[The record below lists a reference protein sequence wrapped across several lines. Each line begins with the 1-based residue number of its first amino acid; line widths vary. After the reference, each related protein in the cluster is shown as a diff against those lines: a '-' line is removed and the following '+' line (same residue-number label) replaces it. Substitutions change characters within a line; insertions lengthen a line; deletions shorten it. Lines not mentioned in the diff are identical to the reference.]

1 MLTIES
7 KTGTATGSPEQVFAY
22 ITDFTHFASLLPA
35 ERLTDLEVQP
45 GRIAFEIQGLGR
57 IGLEIRE
64 KIPYSTVVVGA
75 SKDSSA
81 DFNFTVHLTEATAGT
96 AQVCIVLTANLNIF
110 LEMMARGPLQQ
121 LADLMVDKLGAVDFS
136 SGQGA

>member
-7 KTGTATGSPEQVFAY
+7 KTGTANGSPEQVFSY
-22 ITDFTHFASLLPA
+22 LTDFTHFAGLLPA

-45 GRIAFEIQGLGR
+45 ERIAFGIQGLGR

-64 KIPYSTVVVGA
+64 KNPFSTVVVGA

-81 DFNFTVHLTEATAGT
+81 DFNFTVHLAGAETTE
-96 AQVCIVLTANLNIF
+96 VHIVLTANLNMF

-121 LADLMVDKLGAVDFS
+121 LADLMVDRLGTVEFGPA
-136 SGQGA
+136 QEA

>member
-7 KTGTATGSPEQVFAY
+7 KTGTANGSPEQVFAY
-22 ITDFTHFASLLPA
+22 LTDFTHFAGLLPA

-45 GRIAFEIQGLGR
+45 ERIDFGIQGLGR

-64 KIPYSTVVVGA
+64 KHPFSTVVVGA

-81 DFNFTVHLTEATAGT
+81 DFNVAVHLAGAET
-96 AQVCIVLTANLNIF
+96 TQVHIVLTANLNMF

-121 LADLMVDKLGAVDFS
+121 LADLMVDKLETVDF
-136 SGQGA
+136 GQGQEA